1 MAEVR
6 WGVGPELATPSP
18 PPGHT
23 PTLRLSSQNSSSACP
38 PTTGITYDMHC
49 VLDVDSEKHNQIAQD
64 IWANAEVFDWRAEA
78 VFKYIQVG
86 AVQCCE
92 ARDCRL

>member
-1 MAEVR
+1 
-6 WGVGPELATPSP
+6 
-18 PPGHT
+18 
-23 PTLRLSSQNSSSACP
+23 
-38 PTTGITYDMHC
+38 MHC

-86 AVQCCE
+86 CLGVLWRGG
-92 ARDCRL
+92 RDCA